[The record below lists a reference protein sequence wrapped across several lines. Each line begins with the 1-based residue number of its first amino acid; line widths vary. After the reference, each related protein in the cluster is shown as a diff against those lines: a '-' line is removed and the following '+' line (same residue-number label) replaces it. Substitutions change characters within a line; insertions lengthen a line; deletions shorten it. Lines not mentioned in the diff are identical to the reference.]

1 MVTSQYVINV
11 IYKTFKS
18 NKLIESILAAM
29 IQAAMTSL
37 CVECMNAAS
46 WCGSTYALQIT
57 ASDINILF
65 DKLICIVWLAVRG
78 VVHRHAITG
87 WEKSVLY
94 IYKLF
99 IYTNFHTAE
108 HELYVVHCV
117 PRMNEI
123 NESGLARSNDCLAI
137 VYLA

>member
-1 MVTSQYVINV
+1 
-11 IYKTFKS
+11 
-18 NKLIESILAAM
+18 M
-29 IQAAMTSL
+29 IPATMTSRFML
-37 CVECMNAAS
+37 NVNAAS

-65 DKLICIVWLAVRG
+65 NKLICIVYHWYVTSCSSMCAS
-78 VVHRHAITG
+78 TG
-87 WEKSVLY
+87 WEKIVLY